1 MCPVEGGWFQCLH
14 RRCAILPHQLGTI
27 SECIAG
33 YSHSGGFRLLIEI
46 HNLRHRRRHTT
57 RIGQFVAIGLIVGVH
72 ELRTFVPIRRRLV
85 PLRRDEGCDG
95 VVGAYPVA
103 SRSTQNTSGL
113 CVVHLCKH
121 IELLGIAVEPVAHVR
136 RHTACIERPLVAIAE
151 DRVCAVVARHD
162 DKSLLVADVDDVER
176 RLLSH
181 REGRRDVR
189 EPDGFSCLR
198 LPVGLVVN
206 RQRVVFQKRGSLLHG
221 LLLVDGASHGDERYE
236 QTQYYEKSSHCY
248 VCFLIILS

>member
-1 MCPVEGGWFQCLH
+1 MIDAL
-14 RRCAILPHQLGTI
+14 
-27 SECIAG
+27 
-33 YSHSGGFRLLIEI
+33 RLLVEI
-46 HNLRHRRRHTT
+46 HNLRHGRCHTA
-57 RIGQFVAIGLIVGVH
+57 RIRLFGSYGITFIVNLGHKVGQFVPIG
-72 ELRTFVPIRRRLV
+72 RRLV
-85 PLRRDEGCDG
+85 PFRRDEGCDG

-113 CVVHLCKH
+113 HVVHLCKH

-136 RHTACIERPLVAIAE
+136 RHTVGVERPLVAIAE
-151 DRVCAVVARHD
+151 DRVCTVVARHNNE
-162 DKSLLVADVDDVER
+162 SLLVADVDDVER

-181 REGRRDVR
+181 RKSRRDVR

-198 LPVGLVVN
+198 LPVSLVID

-221 LLLVDGASHGDERYE
+221 LLLVDGAGHGDDCYK